1 MQMEMQQAQIELTRA
16 RAVSDQGLGLER
28 ASRVEENQALAVE
41 RRAQA
46 ARDEDAG
53 LLDKVKALKELEQLD
68 IVHLEKLIALS
79 NMLRTE
85 TQDTNSM
92 QDEQE
97 NRVESAAANQLAQNP
112 ALNMLQQQ
120 NEQQVPMQNI

>member
-1 MQMEMQQAQIELTRA
+1 
-16 RAVSDQGLGLER
+16 
-28 ASRVEENQALAVE
+28 
-41 RRAQA
+41 
-46 ARDEDAG
+46 
-53 LLDKVKALKELEQLD
+53 
-68 IVHLEKLIALS
+68 
-79 NMLRTE
+79 
-85 TQDTNSM
+85 M